1 MRPNLKNTSLFFLS
15 FILALIAP
23 GLGVSGEG
31 ETIQLPPPADR
42 EVDFVREVAPLLESR
57 CFLCHGSQQ
66 QMKGLRLDRQE
77 DALRG
82 GESGPVI
89 LPGNSAQSRLIQLIA
104 GTNPT
109 QVMPPAGDGL
119 TTEQVGLVRAWI
131 DQGAKW
137 PSTKTT
143 DSLAGTLET
152 DSSHWAFR
160 PIRRPPV
167 PEVDSSKWLR
177 NPIDHFILKRL
188 EAEGIEPSP
197 EADRATLIRRLSL
210 DLIGLPPDHREVAE
224 FLADSSPQAY
234 ERQVDRLLNSPHFG
248 EKWTRHWL
256 DLARYSDSDGYR
268 QDAFRPHAWRY
279 RHWLIQAFNRDMPFD
294 RFTLE
299 QIAGDLLPGA
309 TGEQK
314 VGTGFHRNTASNRE
328 GGVDMNQ
335 FRHEQVVNRVKSVG
349 TTWLGLTVGCAQCH
363 DHKYDPLSHKEYYQL
378 FAYFN
383 DAEEVNVD
391 APLPGEMGPYLREVA
406 SYRKKRR
413 ELLEEYGVPREQR
426 SWEAKMLEAMAN
438 PGKWQNWDKAVGTL
452 HVGVS
457 QGVYGMGEKILRT
470 PPEQRNEKQT
480 VILTNHFVWYS
491 SLGLPV
497 KHYKDEFK
505 YDKLWKK
512 LQELDE
518 AFPALSQAQTLA
530 TEKDPRQTHIHL
542 RGDFKRPGDPVKPA
556 IPGFLHPMVDSDEPP
571 RLRLARWLID
581 QGNPLTARVTVNR
594 LWQELLGRGIVSTS
608 EDFGTQGEAPS
619 HPQLLDWLAADFK
632 ESGWSI
638 KETIGKMVLS
648 ATYRQASDPRPEL
661 ASRDPS
667 NALLARQ
674 SRVRL
679 SAELIRDSAL
689 AVSGLLHPVIG
700 GKSVRPPQP
709 KGGQT
714 KGKWVES
721 QGRDRYRRGLYIQ
734 IQRMAPYP
742 FLINFDLPPAYASAC
757 RRGRSNTALQAL
769 NLLNDPVFFEAAQ
782 GLAMRVLTEAPA
794 SLEDRLD
801 HAFRLCLARDPAPS
815 EREWLATA
823 LRKQEEILKEE
834 LELARLALP
843 ADLAGVSLSEG
854 AAWVGASRVLLNLDE
869 FITRE

>member
-1 MRPNLKNTSLFFLS
+1 MRPVVKNTSLPSLV
-15 FILALIAP
+15 FILALIGPGFGAP
-23 GLGVSGEG
+23 GEG
-31 ETIQLPPPADR
+31 EPVQLPPPAER
-42 EVDFVREVAPLLESR
+42 EVDFAREVAPLLENR

-66 QMKGLRLDRQE
+66 QMKGLRLDRRE

-89 LPGNSAQSRLIQLIA
+89 LPGNSAESRLIQLIA

-109 QVMPPAGDGL
+109 KVMPPAGDGL
-119 TTEQVGLVRAWI
+119 TTEQVGVVRAWI

-137 PSTKTT
+137 PAAEPT
-143 DSLAGTLET
+143 DSAARAQEM
-152 DSSHWAFR
+152 DFSHWAFR
-160 PIRRPPV
+160 SIRRPLV
-167 PEVDSSKWLR
+167 PDVNKSTWVR
-177 NPIDHFILKRL
+177 NPIDSFVLERL
-188 EAEGIEPSP
+188 ETEDIQPSP

-210 DLIGLPPDHREVAE
+210 DLTGLPPDHREVAE
-224 FLADSSPQAY
+224 FLADSSPEAY
-234 ERQVDRLLNSPHFG
+234 ERQVDRLLNSPHYG
-248 EKWTRHWL
+248 EKWARHWL

-268 QDAFRPHAWRY
+268 QDAFRPHSWRY
-279 RHWLIQAFNRDMPFD
+279 RHWLIQAFNQDMPFD

-299 QIAGDLLPGA
+299 QIAGDLLTGA

-335 FRHEQVVNRVKSVG
+335 FRHEQVVNRVKTVG

-363 DHKYDPLSHKEYYQL
+363 DHKFDPLSHKEYYQL

-391 APLPGEMGPYLREVA
+391 APLPGEMGPYLSEVA
-406 SYRKKRR
+406 NYQKKRQ

-426 SWEAKMLEAMAN
+426 SWEAKLLEAMAN

-452 HVGVS
+452 RVGDS

-470 PPEQRNEKQT
+470 PPDQRNEKQT

-497 KHYKDEFK
+497 KFYKEEFK
-505 YDKLWKK
+505 YDKLWEK

-530 TEKDPRQTHIHL
+530 TEKNPRQTHIHL
-542 RGDFKRPGDPVKPA
+542 RGDFKRPGDPVNPG
-556 IPGFLHPMVDSDEPP
+556 IPGFLHSMADSDEPP
-571 RLRLARWLID
+571 RLRLAKWLID
-581 QGNPLTARVTVNR
+581 PANPLTARVTVNR
-594 LWQELLGRGIVSTS
+594 LWQELFGRGIVATS
-608 EDFGTQGEAPS
+608 EDFGTQGEKPS
-619 HPQLLDWLAADFK
+619 HPQLLDWLAADFREGGWRMK
-632 ESGWSI
+632 EI
-638 KETIGKMVLS
+638 IRKMVLS
-648 ATYRQASDPRPEL
+648 AAYRQASDPRPEL
-661 ASRDPS
+661 ASLDP
-667 NALLARQ
+667 NNVLLARQ

-709 KGGQT
+709 EGGQP

-742 FLINFDLPPAYASAC
+742 FLMNFDLPPAYAAAC

-794 SLEDRLD
+794 RLEDRLD
-801 HAFRLCLARDPAPS
+801 HAFRLSLARDPAPS

-823 LRKQEEILKEE
+823 LRKQEEILDQEQ
-834 LELARLALP
+834 ELARQALP
-843 ADLAGVSLSEG
+843 ADLPGVSLSEA